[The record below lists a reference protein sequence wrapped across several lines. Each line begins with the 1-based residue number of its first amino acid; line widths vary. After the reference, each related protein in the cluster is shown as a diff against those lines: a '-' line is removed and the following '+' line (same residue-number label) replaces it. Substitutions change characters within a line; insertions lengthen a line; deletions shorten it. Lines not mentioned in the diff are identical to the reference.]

1 MSKNNIINS
10 KFFYFKQKLISEELI
25 ISDYMGWNSLKIVKF
40 ETIRDKII
48 DNKTIDLN
56 YPEIKNKQKIF
67 IVTKGYLEF
76 EIDGKKN
83 IFTEFDA
90 IDFVEVNK
98 KFEIS
103 VKKDTVFFIISAIN
117 LNNQIGNNIYFNFKN
132 DLEKKDLWG
141 GQCISRPYEG
151 FGLTV
156 VLFDLKN
163 GFEFEDKGH
172 ANEQITWLIE
182 GEMKF
187 YANGE
192 SKILTSKNDGI
203 DIGPH
208 HIHGGVS
215 AGAIGFDAFFPK
227 RQEEKY
233 KKNH

>member
-1 MSKNNIINS
+1 MTNNKDISS
-10 KFFYFKQKLISEELI
+10 KFFNFKKKLISDEFI

-40 ETIRDKII
+40 ETIRDKIL
-48 DNKTIDLN
+48 DYKLIDLN
-56 YPEIKNKQKIF
+56 YPELKNKQKIF

-76 EIDGKKN
+76 EIDNKKN

-90 IDFVEVNK
+90 LDFIETNK
-98 KFEIS
+98 KYKIS
-103 VKKDTVFFIISAIN
+103 AKKETVFFIISAKDSIN
-117 LNNQIGNNIYFNFKN
+117 QTGNNTYFNFKK

-151 FGLTV
+151 IGLTI

-172 ANEQITWLIE
+172 ANEQITWLID

-187 YANGE
+187 HANGE

-208 HIHGGVS
+208 HVHGGVS

-227 RQEEKY
+227 RQEAKY
-233 KKNH
+233 KV

>member
-1 MSKNNIINS
+1 MSKNNNINS
-10 KFFYFKQKLISEELI
+10 KFFYFKKKLISEEFI

-40 ETIRDKII
+40 ETIRDKIF
-48 DNKTIDLN
+48 DNKTIDVN
-56 YPEIKNKQKIF
+56 YPELKNKQKIF

-103 VKKDTVFFIISAIN
+103 VKKDTVFFIISAKN
-117 LNNQIGNNIYFNFKN
+117 SNNQIGNNIYFNFKN
-132 DLEKKDLWG
+132 DIEKKDLWG

-151 FGLTV
+151 VGLTV

-227 RQEEKY
+227 RQEAKY
-233 KKNH
+233 RV

>member
-10 KFFYFKQKLISEELI
+10 KFFYFKQKLISEEFI

-40 ETIRDKII
+40 ETIRDKIF
-48 DNKTIDLN
+48 DNKTIDVN

-117 LNNQIGNNIYFNFKN
+117 SNNQIGNNIYFNFKN
-132 DLEKKDLWG
+132 DIEKKDLWG

-151 FGLTV
+151 VGLTV

-227 RQEEKY
+227 RQEAKY
-233 KKNH
+233 RV

>member
-227 RQEEKY
+227 RQEAKY
-233 KKNH
+233 RV

>member
-10 KFFYFKQKLISEELI
+10 KFFYFKQKLISEEFI

-40 ETIRDKII
+40 ETIRDKIF
-48 DNKTIDLN
+48 DNKTIDVN

-76 EIDGKKN
+76 EIDGKKK
-83 IFTEFDA
+83 IFKEFDA

-117 LNNQIGNNIYFNFKN
+117 SNNQIGNNIYFNFKN
-132 DLEKKDLWG
+132 DIEKKDLWG

-151 FGLTV
+151 VGLTV

-227 RQEEKY
+227 RQEAKY
-233 KKNH
+233 RV

>member
-1 MSKNNIINS
+1 MSKNNNINS
-10 KFFYFKQKLISEELI
+10 QFFYFKKKLISEEFI

-40 ETIRDKII
+40 ETIRDKIF
-48 DNKTIDLN
+48 DNKTIDVN
-56 YPEIKNKQKIF
+56 YPELKNKQKIF

-117 LNNQIGNNIYFNFKN
+117 SNNQIGNNIYFNFKN
-132 DLEKKDLWG
+132 DIEKKDLWG

-151 FGLTV
+151 VGLTV

-227 RQEEKY
+227 RQEAKY
-233 KKNH
+233 RV